1 MPRTLQE
8 LEAEALQLPV
18 EARGQLVARLLES
31 LEPSDA
37 EIQQLW
43 IREAKRRADEL
54 RSGQV
59 CSEPLEE
66 VLTKRGH
73 PDPTFFEET
82 AEMGG
87 TLDDLRDPWER

>member
-1 MPRTLQE
+1 MMSRTLRE

-18 EARGQLVARLLES
+18 EDRGQLVARLLES

-43 IREAKRRADEL
+43 IQEAERRADEL

-59 CSEPLEE
+59 RSEPLGE
-66 VLTKRGH
+66 VLTRIRSKL
-73 PDPTFFEET
+73 
-82 AEMGG
+82 A
-87 TLDDLRDPWER
+87 

>member
-43 IREAKRRADEL
+43 IHEAERRADEL

-59 CSEPLEE
+59 RSEPLEE
-66 VLTKRGH
+66 VFTRIRAKL
-73 PDPTFFEET
+73 
-82 AEMGG
+82 A
-87 TLDDLRDPWER
+87 

>member
-1 MPRTLQE
+1 MPRSLQE

-18 EARGQLVARLLES
+18 EARGRLVARLLES

-43 IREAKRRADEL
+43 IWEAERRANEL

-59 CSEPLEE
+59 RSEPLEE
-66 VLTKRGH
+66 ALQRGH
-73 PDPTFFEET
+73 PDPTFFEEI
-82 AEMGG
+82 AEIGG
-87 TLDDLRDPWER
+87 TLDDLRDAWDR